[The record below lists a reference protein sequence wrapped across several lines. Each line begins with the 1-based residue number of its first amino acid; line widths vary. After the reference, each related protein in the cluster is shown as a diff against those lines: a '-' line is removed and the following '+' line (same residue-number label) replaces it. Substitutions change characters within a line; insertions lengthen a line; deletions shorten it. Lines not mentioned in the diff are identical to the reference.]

1 MVCRRLLTRDFV
13 DSISPPDSG
22 ELWVADTLVRGFGL
36 RLWTTPNSSG
46 GAFAIRVTDAHGRSV
61 RKTYD
66 LFQDYLNNPF
76 RPLYFRERFMNQSG
90 SIMLSAF
97 LKPARDW
104 AKVEIGRLKGRLPSK
119 EEIRLAEIEYSSMR
133 AKTRHYIEKKSL
145 GELCE
150 IFLDERSRRA
160 RGWTEEYA
168 DRLRHAFDKFDS
180 QVKIRDVTF
189 GELSDG
195 RLTELIERSTIS
207 AGNLRNLRSLLNV
220 VLRNVHEVGGPPI
233 GKVFPGGARYG
244 LQARSLSS
252 VLDDF
257 SKDDFWEIIKGARKL
272 CLDWRASTCIE
283 LCFHFRAPITR
294 IMSGRWSQIVENRW
308 YPYSASERS
317 SWHYRWSRIDSP
329 EFACLK
335 RAADA
340 AEEEGLHSD
349 FFFPSP
355 IFPHKPV
362 SNIDRA
368 WFSLLSELGLPRL
381 SLKQCAARY
390 QQRYPFLTWPDPD
403 EGRRIAAKLSKVAK
417 KRNLSD

>member
-1 MVCRRLLTRDFV
+1 M
-13 DSISPPDSG
+13 
-22 ELWVADTLVRGFGL
+22 ADTLVRGFGL
-36 RLWTTPNSSG
+36 RLWKTSNSSG
-46 GAFAIRVTDAHGRSV
+46 VAFAIRVTDAHGRSV

-66 LFQDYLNNPF
+66 PFKDYLSNPL
-76 RPLYFRERFMNQSG
+76 RSWYFSERYMSPSG

-97 LKPARDW
+97 LEPAREW
-104 AKVEIGRLKGRLPSK
+104 AKVEIGRLKGRLPSE
-119 EEIRLAEIEYSSMR
+119 EEIRLAEVEYSSMR
-133 AKTRHYIEKKSL
+133 AKTRRYIEKKSL

-150 IFLDERSRRA
+150 IILDERSRRA

-180 QVKIRDVTF
+180 QVKIRDVTL

-195 RLTELIERSTIS
+195 RLTELIEKSTIS
-207 AGNLRNLRSLLNV
+207 NGNLRNLRSLLNV
-220 VLRNVHEVGGPPI
+220 VLWNVHEVGGPSI
-233 GKVFPGGARYG
+233 GKVFPGGRRYG
-244 LQARSLSS
+244 LRTQPLPS

-257 SKDDFWEIIKGARKL
+257 TKENFLEIIKGAREL

-283 LCFHFRAPITR
+283 LCFHFWAPITR
-294 IMSGRWSQIVENRW
+294 IMSGRWSQIIENRW

-317 SWHYRWSRIDSP
+317 SWYYRWSRIDGP

-335 RAADA
+335 RAADE

-355 IFPHKPV
+355 VFPHEPV

-368 WFSLLSELGLPRL
+368 WFSLLSELELPRL
-381 SLKQCAARY
+381 SLKQCVTRY
-390 QQRYPFLTWPDPD
+390 RQRYPFLTWPDPN
-403 EGRRIAAKLSKVAK
+403 ESLRIAAKLSKIVT
-417 KRNLSD
+417 KRDLSN